1 MGSPELYIQPILAE
15 SLQEL
20 DAAMSVMPGV
30 AESMQTMTNQLNQ
43 TTRIM
48 MNLLE
53 NQGLE
58 QHQAPYTGASFSA
71 LTLAKATNPFR
82 YAGGDVTSLFCY
94 SKNAVT
100 AATDEYITF
109 NTDNGRAAVQYYC
122 EPMGILLDNV
132 VKIEFPFELG
142 SGYSLYGTDEANI
155 AYMDGTNEAITPV
168 YSDGKVTLTTS
179 GTNLDKKM
187 RMPSFK
193 LGVTGSSGS
202 DTKVGAPIVTLA
214 DDTTVTL
221 PIRYWKEIGFNS
233 VNALTHVAKT
243 QSTVTCQLAD
253 TPYPQTVFLT
263 IPDEANVSK
272 WSTAVL
278 NGNIEGLT
286 LAIADNTSHD
296 ILIALNAAT
305 SDISELQQFTN
316 LALRVDFTK
325 LSALSTLTGFTLRY
339 F

>member
-1 MGSPELYIQPILAE
+1 MGSPELHIQPILAE

-71 LTLAKATNPFR
+71 LTLAKTTNPFR
-82 YAGGDVTSLFCY
+82 YATGDVTSLFCY

-100 AATDEYITF
+100 AATDEYIEF
-109 NTDNGRAAVQYYC
+109 NADNGRAAAQYYC
-122 EPMGILLDNV
+122 EPMEITPDNV
-132 VKIEFPFELG
+132 AKIEFPVTLG
-142 SGYSLYGTDEANI
+142 SGLSVGSLEGEIT
-155 AYMDGTNEAITPV
+155 YMDGTSETITPT
-168 YSDGKVTLTTS
+168 YSDGILTLTPNS
-179 GTNLDKKM
+179 ANVSKKIKL
-187 RMPSFK
+187 PSFK
-193 LGVTGSSGS
+193 INTIGDSGS
-202 DTKVGAPIVTLA
+202 VTRVGVPVVTQT
-214 DDTTVTL
+214 DGTTINL

-233 VNALTHVAKT
+233 VNALTHVAKS
-243 QSTVTCQLAD
+243 QSSVTCQEAPR
-253 TPYPQTVFLT
+253 PYPQTVFIT

-286 LAIADNTSHD
+286 LSIVDDTSHD
-296 ILIALNAAT
+296 FLIALSAAT

-316 LALRVDFTK
+316 LALRVDFTV